1 MKAEDIRRR
10 LAELNLDTNE
20 YRINAG
26 GAMVLYGLREE
37 THDLDIWCTKKLGDA
52 LAQRCDVQVLPDGT
66 RRFVPAPDVEIFE
79 KPDVESYENMLPGET
94 VFFNGIPVAPL
105 EDVLALKRRLN
116 REKDQR
122 DIAVL
127 EAAIAARRAAVTLA
141 PIAPEDIAA
150 CTELYNYYIENTCIT
165 LEEEPVTPEEF
176 GARAAR
182 ITKDYPYIVAR
193 DGAGK
198 PIGFAYLDVFN
209 PRSAYRCTADL
220 SIYVDRACRGSGV
233 GQKLCAEIERLG
245 RERGIENLISIIT
258 SDNEGS
264 LRFHRKNGFAEIG
277 VMRSVAFKFGKYL
290 DVSFFQKHIGGDG
303 ERKNDGH
310 EQIILFCAQLG

>member
-10 LAELNLDTNE
+10 LAELALDTNE
-20 YRINAG
+20 YRINVG
-26 GAMVLYGLREE
+26 GAMVLHGLREE
-37 THDLDIWCTKKLGDA
+37 THDLDIWCTKKLGDT
-52 LAQRCDVQVLPDGT
+52 LAQRCDVQVLPDGA
-66 RRFVPAPDVEIFE
+66 RRFVPAPDVEI
-79 KPDVESYENMLPGET
+79 YENMLPGET
-94 VFFNGIPVAPL
+94 VFLNGIPVAPL
-105 EDVLALKRRLN
+105 EDVLALKRQLN

-127 EAAIAARRAAVTLA
+127 EAAIAARRAAVALA

-165 LEEEPVTPEEF
+165 LEEAPVTPEEF

-233 GQKLCAEIERLG
+233 GQKLYAEIERLG
-245 RERGIENLISIIT
+245 RERGMENLISIIT

-277 VMRSVAFKFGKYL
+277 VMPAVAFKFGKYL
-290 DVSFFQKHIGGDG
+290 DVSFFQKH
-303 ERKNDGH
+303 
-310 EQIILFCAQLG
+310 LG

>member
-10 LAELNLDTNE
+10 LAELALDTNE

-26 GAMVLYGLREE
+26 GAMVLHGLREE
-37 THDLDIWCTKKLGDA
+37 THDLDIWCTKKLGDT

-66 RRFVPAPDVEIFE
+66 RRFVPAPDVEI
-79 KPDVESYENMLPGET
+79 YENMLPGET
-94 VFFNGIPVAPL
+94 LFLNGIPVAPL
-105 EDVLALKRRLN
+105 EDVLALKRQLN
-116 REKDQR
+116 REKDRR

-141 PIAPEDIAA
+141 PIATEDIAA

-165 LEEEPVTPEEF
+165 LEEEPVTSEEF

-198 PIGFAYLDVFN
+198 PIGFAYLDAFN

-233 GQKLCAEIERLG
+233 GQKLYAEIERLG

-258 SDNEGS
+258 SDNEVS

-277 VMRSVAFKFGKYL
+277 VMPAVAFKFRKYL
-290 DVSFFQKHIGGDG
+290 DVSFFQKH
-303 ERKNDGH
+303 
-310 EQIILFCAQLG
+310 LG

>member
-10 LAELNLDTNE
+10 LAELALDTNE

-26 GAMVLYGLREE
+26 GAMVLHGLREE

-66 RRFVPAPDVEIFE
+66 RRFVPAPDVEI
-79 KPDVESYENMLPGET
+79 YENMLPGET
-94 VFFNGIPVAPL
+94 VFLNGIPVAPL
-105 EDVLALKRRLN
+105 EDVLALKRQLN

-165 LEEEPVTPEEF
+165 LEEEPVTPEKF

-220 SIYVDRACRGSGV
+220 SIYVAHSCRGGGV
-233 GQKLCAEIERLG
+233 GQKLYAEIERLG
-245 RERGIENLISIIT
+245 RERGIENIISIIT

-264 LRFHRKNGFAEIG
+264 LRFHRKNGFTEIG
-277 VMRSVAFKFGKYL
+277 VIPAVAFKFGKYL
-290 DVSFFQKHIGGDG
+290 DVSFFQKH
-303 ERKNDGH
+303 
-310 EQIILFCAQLG
+310 LG

>member
-1 MKAEDIRRR
+1 MKAEDIRQR
-10 LAELNLDTNE
+10 LAELALDTNE

-26 GAMVLYGLREE
+26 GAMVLHGLREE
-37 THDLDIWCTKKLGDA
+37 THDLDIWCTKKLGDT

-66 RRFVPAPDVEIFE
+66 RRFVPAPDVEI
-79 KPDVESYENMLPGET
+79 YENMLPGET
-94 VFFNGIPVAPL
+94 VFLNGIPVAPL
-105 EDVLALKRRLN
+105 EDVLALKQQLN
-116 REKDQR
+116 REKDRR

-141 PIAPEDIAA
+141 PIAPEEIAA

-176 GARAAR
+176 SARVAR
-182 ITKDYPYIVAR
+182 IMKDYPYIVAR
-193 DGAGK
+193 NGAGK

-233 GQKLCAEIERLG
+233 GQKLYAEIEQLG

-264 LRFHRKNGFAEIG
+264 LRFHRKNGFTEIG
-277 VMRSVAFKFGKYL
+277 VMPAVAFKFGKYL
-290 DVSFFQKHIGGDG
+290 DVSFFQKH
-303 ERKNDGH
+303 
-310 EQIILFCAQLG
+310 LG

>member
-10 LAELNLDTNE
+10 LAELALDTNE

-26 GAMVLYGLREE
+26 GAMVLHGLLEE

-66 RRFVPAPDVEIFE
+66 RRFVPAPDVEI
-79 KPDVESYENMLPGET
+79 YENMLPGET
-94 VFFNGIPVAPL
+94 VFLNGIPVAPL
-105 EDVLALKRRLN
+105 EDVLALKRQLN
-116 REKDQR
+116 REKDRR

-198 PIGFAYLDVFN
+198 PVGFAYLDVFN

-233 GQKLCAEIERLG
+233 GQKLYAEIERLG

-264 LRFHRKNGFAEIG
+264 LRFHRKNGFTEIG
-277 VMRSVAFKFGKYL
+277 VMPAVAFKFGKYL
-290 DVSFFQKHIGGDG
+290 DVSFFQKH
-303 ERKNDGH
+303 
-310 EQIILFCAQLG
+310 LG

>member
-10 LAELNLDTNE
+10 LAELALDTNE

-26 GAMVLYGLREE
+26 GAMVLHGLREE

-66 RRFVPAPDVEIFE
+66 RRFVPAPDVE
-79 KPDVESYENMLPGET
+79 
-94 VFFNGIPVAPL
+94 L
-105 EDVLALKRRLN
+105 EDVRALKRQFK

-220 SIYVDRACRGSGV
+220 SIYVDRVCRGSGV
-233 GQKLCAEIERLG
+233 GQKLYAEIERLG

-258 SDNEGS
+258 SDNEVS
-264 LRFHRKNGFAEIG
+264 LRFHRKNGFTEIG
-277 VMRSVAFKFGKYL
+277 VMPAVAFKFGKYL
-290 DVSFFQKHIGGDG
+290 DVSFFQKH
-303 ERKNDGH
+303 
-310 EQIILFCAQLG
+310 LG